1 MTTTNP
7 GVLLLV
13 ALTLVS
19 GCLGEPA
26 SDEGLTLGKKAP
38 DFAVTTIDGVGL
50 ARSDTVSRVF
60 VLDIMGVNCPP
71 CREEMPHLVA
81 LHDEFNGSREF
92 LLVSVDT
99 GTRFPGLGANSIDEI
114 RQFKSEFGANWT
126 FAYDNPNT
134 GVGPRYQPLALPTL
148 FIVDA
153 TGKIIYRNT
162 GITTQEKLSEIVS
175 GALGRSLG

>member
-1 MTTTNP
+1 MAKKSV
-7 GVLLLV
+7 GIVV
-13 ALTLVS
+13 ALTLLG
-19 GCLGEPA
+19 GCLGGTT

-38 DFAVTTIDGVGL
+38 DFSVTTIDGTELTKRDV
-50 ARSDTVSRVF
+50 VSRVF

-81 LHDEFNGSREF
+81 LHDEFNASGEF
-92 LLVSVDT
+92 LMLSVDT
-99 GTRFPGLGANSIDEI
+99 GTRFPGLGANSVDEI
-114 RQFKSEFGANWT
+114 RQFKAEFGANWT

-148 FIVDA
+148 FVLDT

-175 GALGRSLG
+175 GALGRT